1 LSKKA
6 LYAIIVA
13 VIIPLAI
20 FLYVNSLPKAKIPKP
35 VFADSVRS
43 VIKNG
48 KQVNDTFW
56 HRLPDFTLTNQLGQ
70 QVSLSDVSLSD
81 SGKIIVA
88 DFFFTHCPT
97 ICPPMT
103 RSMKKLQAG
112 IKKAVDV
119 GDKAPDIVQ
128 FLSFSIDP
136 ERDSVPALKKWA
148 DRFQVNPENWWLL
161 TGDRKK
167 IYDLSINEMKL
178 MATDGGANDS
188 SFIHTDIF
196 VLIDKY
202 GVIRTRRDQYGN
214 PVFYHGLDSASMAN
228 LAEDII
234 LLSLAKDQNKKSF
247 LAGQLPVIT
256 GAMLIT
262 LVAVVIFLF
271 LFRRKSTDR

>member
-1 LSKKA
+1 VNRKA

-13 VIIPLAI
+13 LIIPLAI
-20 FLYVNSLPKAKIPKP
+20 FLFVNSLPKANIPKP

-43 VIKNG
+43 VVKNG
-48 KQVNDTFW
+48 KQINDTFW
-56 HRLPDFTLTNQLGQ
+56 HHLPDFTLTNQLGK
-70 QVSLSDVSLSD
+70 QVSFSDVSLSD
-81 SGKIIVA
+81 SGKIVVA

-112 IKKAVDV
+112 IKKAIDV
-119 GDKAPDIVQ
+119 GDKSPDIVQ

-148 DRFQVNPENWWLL
+148 DWFQVNPENWWLL

-178 MATDGGANDS
+178 MATDGGESDS
-188 SFIHTDIF
+188 NFIHTDIF
-196 VLIDKY
+196 VLIDKH

-214 PVFYHGLDSASMAN
+214 PVFYHGLDSTSMAN

-247 LAGQLPVIT
+247 LAGQLPVIAV
-256 GAMLIT
+256 AMLIT
-262 LVAVVIFLF
+262 LVAVIIFLI

>member
-1 LSKKA
+1 
-6 LYAIIVA
+6 
-13 VIIPLAI
+13 
-20 FLYVNSLPKAKIPKP
+20 
-35 VFADSVRS
+35 
-43 VIKNG
+43 
-48 KQVNDTFW
+48 
-56 HRLPDFTLTNQLGQ
+56 
-70 QVSLSDVSLSD
+70 
-81 SGKIIVA
+81 
-88 DFFFTHCPT
+88 
-97 ICPPMT
+97 MT

-112 IKKAVDV
+112 IKKAIDV
-119 GDKAPDIVQ
+119 GDKAPDIVH

-148 DRFQVNPENWWLL
+148 DRFQVNPENCWLL

-178 MATDGGANDS
+178 MATDGGVNDS

-214 PVFYHGLDSASMAN
+214 PVFYHGLDSVSMAN

-247 LAGQLPVIT
+247 LAGQLPVIAW
-256 GAMLIT
+256 AMLIT